1 MAKVISNEALASV
14 TLELSM
20 LLHAGVGVSDA
31 LDVLSKEKD
40 YASVLGDMPRWADDG
55 ASLAQCFKRSKRFPA
70 YVCGLLEVGERA
82 GRTEEALAA
91 LFRYYDSRV
100 RLERRMRSALLYP
113 SMMLVL
119 MLVVIGVL
127 LVKVLPIFDDV
138 YASLGSQLTG
148 VAGGL
153 LLVGRWLDRAMP
165 VLWVV
170 LAVLTVF
177 FVSFAAIGGFR
188 AKVLDAWR
196 SRRGDKGV
204 QRKLNT
210 ARLVQALSMGV
221 SSGMGMEQALE
232 LSAELLADVPDARE
246 RCLACVA
253 RLERGEALGEAMTG
267 SELLPRSAIRFLEL
281 GQRSGAMDRA
291 LEKLAA
297 DLSEDGE
304 YAVDAMLGRVEPAL
318 VLVCALLVGM
328 ILLSVMLPLMHI
340 LSAIG

>member
-31 LDVLSKEKD
+31 LDLLSREKD
-40 YASVLGDMPRWADDG
+40 YASVLVDMPRWADDG
-55 ASLAQCFKRSKRFPA
+55 LSLAQCFKRSGKFPS

-82 GRTEEALAA
+82 GRTEEALEA
-91 LFRYYDSRV
+91 LSRYYDSRG
-100 RLERRMRSALLYP
+100 RQERRMRSALLYP
-113 SMMLVL
+113 AVMLVL
-119 MLVVIGVL
+119 MLVIIGVL

-165 VLWVV
+165 VLWAV
-170 LAVLTVF
+170 LAVLAVF
-177 FVSFAAIGGFR
+177 FFGFAAVGGFR
-188 AKVLDAWR
+188 AKVLSLWR
-196 SRRGDKGV
+196 GRRGDKGV
-204 QRKLNT
+204 SRKMNT
-210 ARLVQALSMGV
+210 ARLVQALSMGM
-221 SSGMGMEQALE
+221 SSGMGMEQSLE
-232 LSAELLADVPDARE
+232 LAAELLTDVPDGKE
-246 RCLACVA
+246 RCLACLA
-253 RLERGEALGEAMTG
+253 RMEQGEPFGEAMTN

-281 GQRSGAMDRA
+281 GQRSGTMDQA
-291 LEKLAA
+291 LEKLAQG
-297 DLSEDGE
+297 LSEDSE
-304 YAVDAMLGRVEPAL
+304 YAVDAMLSRVEPAL
-318 VLVCALLVGM
+318 VLVCALLVGL